1 MIKVFIKSLKMFGF
15 VTGFSLGSTKQEQ
28 TGLDAQKKL
37 VQRVVNVPVSLVMVA
52 LPDTLVVGPMQDMVP
67 CLSVAE
73 IEELMTSTPPP
84 TEEELKE
91 AEESETES
99 PPEQVSDAETEK
111 PDPKAEEEIRRE
123 MGNVQKTT

>member
-15 VTGFSLGSTKQEQ
+15 VTGFSLGSTQQEQ

-37 VQRVVNVPVSLVMVA
+37 VRRVVNVPVPLVMVA
-52 LPDTLVVGPMQDMVP
+52 LPDTMVVGPMQDMVP
-67 CLSVAE
+67 CLSAAE

-91 AEESETES
+91 AEEPKGTKKMKLADP
-99 PPEQVSDAETEK
+99 PPEVATG
-111 PDPKAEEEIRRE
+111 DPPLQKESEER
-123 MGNVQKTT
+123 G

>member
-15 VTGFSLGSTKQEQ
+15 VTGFALGSTQQQQ

-37 VQRVVNVPVSLVMVA
+37 VNRVVNVPVPLVMVA
-52 LPDTLVVGPMQDMVP
+52 LPDTLAVGPLSDMVP
-67 CLSVAE
+67 CLSPAE

-91 AEESETES
+91 AEE
-99 PPEQVSDAETEK
+99 PEKEVDKENEGPIK
-111 PDPKAEEEIRRE
+111 EAEE
-123 MGNVQKTT
+123 NVQKAT

>member
-15 VTGFSLGSTKQEQ
+15 VTGFALGSTQQQQ

-37 VQRVVNVPVSLVMVA
+37 VNRVVNVPVPLVMVA

-67 CLSVAE
+67 CLSAAE

-91 AEESETES
+91 AEEPEDKS
-99 PPEQVSDAETEK
+99 PDKAQEK
-111 PDPKAEEEIRRE
+111 EEKDSRD
-123 MGNVQKTT
+123 

>member
-15 VTGFSLGSTKQEQ
+15 VTGFALGSTQQQQ

-37 VQRVVNVPVSLVMVA
+37 VNRVVNVPVPLVMVA

-67 CLSVAE
+67 SLSADE
-73 IEELMTSTPPP
+73 IEELMTATPPL

-91 AEESETES
+91 AEELDTEP